1 MLNGATAGVHRTVP
15 TVELAL
21 VIKALAYGSRL
32 QARDVEDI
40 YRLLEIVDNHPPDE
54 IGGWR
59 LNETPLTGLAP
70 RRRGTPAR
78 TGPAQP
84 TPANLD
90 VPAGTTRNPHRVP
103 GHPTRL
109 TT

>member
-1 MLNGATAGVHRTVP
+1 VPVP

-40 YRLLEIVDNHPPDE
+40 YRLLEIVAAHPADA

-59 LNETPLTGLAP
+59 LSETPLRASRRDAAAHLHELA
-70 RRRGTPAR
+70 RRSRHLTD
-78 TGPAQP
+78 
-84 TPANLD
+84 LD
-90 VPAGTTRNPHRVP
+90 VPAA
-103 GHPTRL
+103 RL
-109 TT
+109 ATLIASLIARPD